1 MIKRNLIKGN
11 ILEEITEWLKN
22 LDEVQCA
29 ILTGSRASKEPKIDF
44 LSDFDIQ
51 LFVSDLENFRKDD
64 SWIEEFGKIMI
75 RWPLI
80 AGPTF
85 DSKWI
90 TRLVLFQDEIRIDF
104 QITLTD
110 NFDIGKYDAGF
121 QVLIDKVGLT
131 PNIPTPRFLEFNI
144 EKPGREQYEIIIN
157 EFWWDATYVAKYLWR
172 KEIPSAKFILDTA
185 LRYKHLNT
193 LLNWHIGLKNNWLV
207 NPGIHGKN
215 FEQYL
220 DVKTWNAYKET
231 YASTKIEENWNA
243 LFRLF
248 EFVREIA
255 QYIGSEMGFKYP
267 LETEMAVRKYCL
279 KIRNRNP

>member
-1 MIKRNLIKGN
+1 
-11 ILEEITEWLKN
+11 
-22 LDEVQCA
+22 
-29 ILTGSRASKEPKIDF
+29 
-44 LSDFDIQ
+44 
-51 LFVSDLENFRKDD
+51 VSDLENFRKDD

-80 AGPTF
+80 AGPTY

-110 NFDIGKYDAGF
+110 NFDTGKYDAGF

-131 PNIPTPRFLEFNI
+131 PNIPTPQFLEFNI

-172 KEIPSAKFILDTA
+172 KEIPSAKFMLDTA

-193 LLNWHIGLKNNWLV
+193 LLNWYIGLKNNWSV

-220 DVKTWNAYKET
+220 DVKTWNTYKET